1 MSNLRNS
8 LRLFPLKYVVIIA
21 ILFFCGCA
29 AISSYHR
36 FYTGTEKPLS
46 EIAILTEPNPY
57 LRELII
63 LKIDGKEMPF
73 AGFTEFLP
81 GHHEINVLYYERR
94 GGYKTTGHAEVEF
107 NAQAGHVYEMFPVFH
122 THNAAW
128 YVRIW
133 DVTGELHTTEKQELA
148 RKIDKILN
156 KNRTAPASL
165 PSIIKNAPAG
175 KTGKLPGFGEKIKA
189 QFTGMKGKR
198 LNVDYEFDRYKPY
211 IIVKADD
218 GLNYHVQ
225 LSQKD
230 GSIIKVFGI
239 KVWIKNAITGGENA
253 FQPLGSDLAYTYFID
268 KNIEW
273 MPSNGIFAVHKE
285 TSSGKF
291 ETIKRAYSVS
301 YGKQAFTALLDV
313 SFIEGLNKHARRA
326 MVCAVNADLKELNK
340 NKGLVKRLRRNY
352 TVGSKKYEMHLRELA
367 FKLAKEAVRIAEKLP
382 VVYPENTP
390 EHKKV
395 MSILAFSKQKLKEC
409 QQH

>member
-8 LRLFPLKYVVIIA
+8 LKTFPLKYMVIMA

-36 FYTGTEKPLS
+36 FYTGTERPLS
-46 EIAILTEPNPY
+46 EIAILTERNPY

-63 LKIDGKEMPF
+63 LKVDGKEAPF
-73 AGFTEFLP
+73 SGLTELLP
-81 GHHEINVLYYERR
+81 GHHKVSVIYYSSSS
-94 GGYKTTGHAEVEF
+94 GYKTTGHAAFEF
-107 NAQAGHVYEMFPVFH
+107 NALAGHVYEMFPVFH
-122 THNAAW
+122 THNAGW
-128 YVRIW
+128 YVGLW
-133 DVTGELHTTEKQELA
+133 DVTGELHATEKQELA
-148 RKIDKILN
+148 QKIDKILN
-156 KNRTAPASL
+156 KNRTTPTSL
-165 PSIIKNAPAG
+165 SSIIKNTSSG
-175 KTGKLPGFGEKIKA
+175 KTVKLPGFGEKIKA
-189 QFTGMKGKR
+189 QITGMKGKQV
-198 LNVDYEFDRYKPY
+198 NVDYEFDRYKPY

-239 KVWIKNAITGGENA
+239 KVWIKNVITGGENA
-253 FQPLGSDLAYTYFID
+253 FQPIGSDLAYTYFSD
-268 KNIEW
+268 KNIGW

-285 TSSGKF
+285 ISSEKY

-301 YGKQAFTALLDV
+301 YGKQFFTALLDV

-326 MVCAVNADLKELNK
+326 MVYAVNADLKELNK
-340 NKGLVKRLRRNY
+340 NTGVVNTLRRNY
-352 TVGSKKYEMHLRELA
+352 TVGSKKYEMHLKELA

-395 MSILAFSKQKLKEC
+395 MSILAFSQQKLKEC
-409 QQH
+409 QQN